1 MNDITVYYIIKNNKI
16 VDIIL
21 NNKDKAEEL
30 LNKIQKDLSESD
42 WLSSKIKECKA
53 MRCFNGLVEGEII

>member
-30 LNKIQKDLSESD
+30 LNKLQKYTSE
-42 WLSSKIKECKA
+42 
-53 MRCFNGLVEGEII
+53 